1 MILTYDA
8 VDAGGQRRHDSIEA
22 ATQSEALD
30 KLRQQGLYV
39 TKIDE
44 SKASAKRSSRAT
56 AVVRPSSREPRLPL
70 KVLTQVTRQLA
81 MLLRA
86 GSELVPGLQAIQRQ
100 LKNPN
105 YKRQIGAI
113 VNDLE
118 EGAPLSEAL
127 LKHPRSFDA
136 VYCAIV
142 AAGEASGSLS
152 PMFDRLT
159 HVVGKRR
166 AIQRKIIGALAYPAL
181 LIAMST
187 NISLV
192 ILLFVLPRF
201 DAMFKQLH
209 VDTPATTKMLLSVS
223 ALIQNHGVAIL
234 AGVILIVGSIVA
246 TLMRPAGRQWII
258 DVQIFIPVLGN
269 LRSRLMQGAAF
280 RTLGTLLESGVGLL
294 EALALASETTKNATF
309 RKLFAALEDSVVSGG
324 GMAATFESSGLVDP
338 AICQAIQTGEECG
351 NLGIAFSFCADTFDE
366 TNEELITT
374 VMRLV
379 EPVILIGMGF
389 VVGTVA
395 VSLFMPLFDMT
406 SAIK

>member
-8 VDAGGQRRHDSIEA
+8 VDAAGQKLHDSIEA
-22 ATQSEALD
+22 ATQREALD
-30 KLRQQGLYV
+30 RLRQQGLFV
-39 TKIDE
+39 TKINE
-44 SKASAKRSSRAT
+44 SATKAKQSTTAAPVATSRS
-56 AVVRPSSREPRLPL
+56 EPRLPL
-70 KVLTQVTRQLA
+70 KVLSQITRQLA

-86 GSELVPGLQAIQRQ
+86 GSELVPGLQAIERQ
-100 LKNPN
+100 LKNPKH
-105 YKRQIGAI
+105 KRQIGLI

-127 LKHPRSFDA
+127 LKHPRTFDA

-142 AAGEASGSLS
+142 AAGEASGTLS
-152 PMFDRLT
+152 KMFDRLT

-166 AIQRKIIGALAYPAL
+166 AIQRKILGALAYPAL
-181 LIAMST
+181 LIGMCT

-201 DAMFKQLH
+201 DTMFQELG
-209 VDTPATTKMLLSVS
+209 VETPATTQMLLSVS
-223 ALIQNHGVAIL
+223 SAIQDHGVAIL
-234 AGVILIVGSIVA
+234 AGLILVVGTCVA
-246 TLMRPAGRQWII
+246 TLLRPAGRQWVI
-258 DVQIFIPVLGN
+258 DMQIHIPVLGG
-269 LRSRLMQGAAF
+269 LRSRLIQGAAF

-294 EALALASETTKNATF
+294 EALTLASQTTKNATF
-309 RKLFAALEDSVVSGG
+309 TKLFTSLKDAVVSGG

-338 AICQAIQTGEECG
+338 AICQAIHTGEECG
-351 NLGIAFSFCADTFDE
+351 NLGVAFSFCADTFDE
-366 TNEELITT
+366 TNDELITT

-379 EPVILIGMGF
+379 EPLILIGMGL
-389 VVGTVA
+389 VVGVVA